1 MNLAMRLAGLFAT
14 FVFLLTAMPGFFKQ
28 VQPHDIA
35 QMANDTFSGI
45 SLMETLMLSVGGAVA
60 AGVIGYI
67 MGDILTHP
75 DTRRSKKKVI
85 VQKHVKE
92 FTPNALL
99 GALESPPVSAA
110 LYEPPPQVPT
120 EPPPLQPP
128 PASPSSSEQAAAPAS
143 PPNAEGA

>member
-28 VQPHDIA
+28 IQPQDMA
-35 QMANDTFSGI
+35 QMANDTFSGV
-45 SLMETLMLSVGGAVA
+45 SLLETLMLSVGGAVA

-75 DTRRSKKKVI
+75 DTRRSKKKVFI
-85 VQKHVKE
+85 KKQLKE

-110 LYEPPPQVPT
+110 LYDLPSEMPS
-120 EPPPLQPP
+120 ESPPLQPP
-128 PASPSSSEQAAAPAS
+128 PASPPASGGAAAPAS
-143 PPNAEGA
+143 PPTAEAG